1 MDDRQYRESI
11 LMSGANSMKYMRQ
24 NYLLTRKK
32 NVFCLR
38 HAKTRRDWNKVRK
51 LLILKVNLTFLIF
64 KGVKLSRPLKLSQ
77 RVLIFLMPFY
87 TFLI

>member
-1 MDDRQYRESI
+1 MDDRQYGESI
-11 LMSGANSMKYMRQ
+11 FMSGANSMKNMRQ

-32 NVFCLR
+32 KCLLFAR
-38 HAKTRRDWNKVRK
+38 CQTRRDWNKVRK

-77 RVLIFLMPFY
+77 RVLLLKAREFLYF
-87 TFLI
+87 